1 LKQFFL
7 IFIFYAISLHAQH
20 CIQVISGRDFEKNKL
35 INEAKSLRG
44 LQFPSVRV
52 ESRGKYLVLRFGQY
66 TSYNSALH
74 DLAVT
79 KKIYHDAYIRRCEIQ
94 NDKLVF
100 SPHTFKK
107 TKPVRRK
114 PKVQMEIHKKIEK
127 KYTYKH
133 ELNYSSKQEES
144 SLWNDCQKCFSPM
157 YQDEEEE
164 N

>member
-20 CIQVISGRDFEKNKL
+20 CIQVISGRDFEKNNL
-35 INEAKSLRG
+35 INEAKFLQD
-44 LQFPSVRV
+44 LQFSSVRI

-66 TSYNSALH
+66 TNYNSALH
-74 DLAVT
+74 DLAIT
-79 KKIYHDAYIRRCEIQ
+79 KKTYHDAYIRRCEIQ

-100 SPHTFKK
+100 PLQALKK
-107 TKPVRRK
+107 ASVTKQEPNVRSV
-114 PKVQMEIHKKIEK
+114 VQKNVEK
-127 KYTYKH
+127 KYSYKH
-133 ELNYSSKQEES
+133 ELNYNTQQRET
-144 SLWNDCQKCFSPM
+144 SLWSDCQKCFSPM